1 MRKYRL
7 SDIDR
12 VKLEMLLKYSEP
24 LYREEKSYTLHELAK
39 IWNTDI
45 DSAKTIMRKL
55 RREGFIR
62 RTRGGKY
69 KLSFAGKVL
78 IAIYKRVK
86 R

>member
-1 MRKYRL
+1 ML
-7 SDIDR
+7 DIDR
-12 VKLEMLLKYSEP
+12 TKLEALLKYSEP
-24 LYREEKSYTLHELAK
+24 LYGEEKSYSLHELAK

-45 DSAKTIMRKL
+45 DTAKTILRKL

-62 RTRGGKY
+62 RTRSGRY

>member
-1 MRKYRL
+1 ML
-7 SDIDR
+7 DIDR
-12 VKLEMLLKYSEP
+12 TKLETLLKYSEP
-24 LYREEKSYTLHELAK
+24 LYGEEKSYSLHELAK

-45 DSAKTIMRKL
+45 DNAKTILRKL

-62 RTRGGKY
+62 RTRSGRY

>member
-1 MRKYRL
+1 L
-7 SDIDR
+7 LDIDR
-12 VKLEMLLKYSEP
+12 TKLETLLKYSEP
-24 LYREEKSYTLHELAK
+24 LYGEEKSYSLQELAK

-45 DSAKTIMRKL
+45 DTAKTILRKL

-62 RTRGGKY
+62 RTRSGRY